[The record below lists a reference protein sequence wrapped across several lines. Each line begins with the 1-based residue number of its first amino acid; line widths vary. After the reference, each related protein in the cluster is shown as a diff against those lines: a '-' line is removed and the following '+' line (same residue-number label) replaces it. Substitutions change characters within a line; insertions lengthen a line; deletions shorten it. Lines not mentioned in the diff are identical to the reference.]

1 MRHPIRR
8 CIVDR
13 TQNKRAMALTPKS
26 GLDNPQPP
34 RPIADPEERLR
45 MRLHLATWTE
55 VEAYLQRSTG
65 IIFPIGSTE
74 QHGPT
79 GLIGTDAICAE
90 RIAWGVGDATNA
102 LVGPTINV
110 GMALHHTAFPGSISL
125 RPSTLI
131 ALIQD
136 YVKPLARAGFRRF
149 FFINGHGG
157 NVATLKAAFAETYA
171 LLADLN
177 IATEHPVRCAIA
189 NWYLCRSVYTLAK
202 ERYGDQEGSH
212 ATPSEVA
219 VTQFVYPEHI
229 KTAALTPTVAPS
241 GFPIYGAADFRQ
253 HYPDGRMGSN
263 PAIAT
268 PEDGRLLYE
277 AAVKDL
283 SSDYLRF
290 LAAE

>member
-1 MRHPIRR
+1 M
-8 CIVDR
+8 
-13 TQNKRAMALTPKS
+13 L
-26 GLDNPQPP
+26 
-34 RPIADPEERLR
+34 
-45 MRLHLATWTE
+45 LHLCTWPE
-55 VEAYLQRSTG
+55 VEAYLSRSQG
-65 IIFPIGSTE
+65 IILPIGSTE

-90 RIAWGVGDATNA
+90 AVAKGVGESAQA

-110 GMALHHTAFPGSISL
+110 GMALHHTAFPGSLSL

-136 YVKPLARAGFRRF
+136 YLKPLVGYGFTRF

-171 LLADLN
+171 ALAE
-177 IATEHPVRCAIA
+177 AQVPQASQVRCTVT
-189 NWYLCRSVYTLAK
+189 NWYMCRSVYTLAK
-202 ERYGDQEGSH
+202 ELYGDQEGFH

-219 VTQFVYPEHI
+219 LTQYVYPDHI
-229 KTAALTPTVAPS
+229 KQAELDPPVAPR
-241 GFPIYGAADFRQ
+241 GFPIYSATDFRQ

-263 PAIAT
+263 PALAT
-268 PEDGRLLYE
+268 PDHGQRLYE

-283 SSDYLRF
+283 TNDYLSF
-290 LAAE
+290 LAD